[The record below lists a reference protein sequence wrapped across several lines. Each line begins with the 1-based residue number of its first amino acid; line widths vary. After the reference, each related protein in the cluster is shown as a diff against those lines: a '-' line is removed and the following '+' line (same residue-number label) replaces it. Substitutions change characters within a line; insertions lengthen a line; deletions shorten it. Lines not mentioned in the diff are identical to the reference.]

1 MVSHKK
7 FGGIEL
13 SLGAGGL
20 RFKKRP
26 SSFNMCIGNI
36 MRGQPG
42 PTNGGRY
49 DKGFQGRFS
58 GAARRCAVGGTKRTA
73 AFIERGRTLPRFR

>member
-20 RFKKRP
+20 RFKKKP
-26 SSFNMCIGNI
+26 SAYNVCIGKELE
-36 MRGQPG
+36 GTTG
-42 PTNGGRY
+42 PIHGGRY
-49 DKGFQGRFS
+49 DKEFQAKFTSAVRKCAGR
-58 GAARRCAVGGTKRTA
+58 
-73 AFIERGRTLPRFR
+73 

>member
-13 SLGAGGL
+13 SIGAGGL

-26 SSFNMCIGNI
+26 SRFNIEVGKCMKGT
-36 MRGQPG
+36 PG

-49 DKGFQGRFS
+49 DKRFQ
-58 GAARRCAVGGTKRTA
+58 A
-73 AFIERGRTLPRFR
+73 AFTDCVRRAA

>member
-1 MVSHKK
+1 MLMILVALMAVSLLAISHKK

-26 SSFNMCIGNI
+26 SGFNICIGNK
-36 MRGQPG
+36 MKGTKG
-42 PTNGGRY
+42 GGRY
-49 DKGFQGRFS
+49 DKSFQDKFTNAVHACGGRK
-58 GAARRCAVGGTKRTA
+58 GK
-73 AFIERGRTLPRFR
+73 

>member
-26 SSFNMCIGNI
+26 SQFNICVGNQL
-36 MRGQPG
+36 RGTAG

-49 DKGFQGRFS
+49 DKAFQAKFAGV
-58 GAARRCAVGGTKRTA
+58 ARNCGTAVKHQRT
-73 AFIERGRTLPRFR
+73 R

>member
-20 RFKKRP
+20 RFKKRA
-26 SSFNMCIGNI
+26 SAFNICVGKAI
-36 MRGQPG
+36 RSKG
-42 PTNGGRY
+42 PFASRQAVRSAFESAANGC
-49 DKGFQGRFS
+49 KGTRS
-58 GAARRCAVGGTKRTA
+58 
-73 AFIERGRTLPRFR
+73 

>member
-20 RFKKRP
+20 RFKKKP
-26 SSFNMCIGNI
+26 SAYNICIGKE
-36 MRGQPG
+36 MRDTPG
-42 PTNGGRY
+42 PALGRY
-49 DKGFQGRFS
+49 DEDFQ
-58 GAARRCAVGGTKRTA
+58 RR
-73 AFIERGRTLPRFR
+73 FIEAAVKCGADLTPEKRKKWKM

>member
-26 SSFNMCIGNI
+26 SAYNICIGKELE
-36 MRGQPG
+36 GTEG
-42 PTNGGRY
+42 PIHGGRY
-49 DKGFQGRFS
+49 DKNFQDKF
-58 GAARRCAVGGTKRTA
+58 TA
-73 AFIERGRTLPRFR
+73 AAKKCARMV

>member
-20 RFKKRP
+20 RFKKRK
-26 SSFNMCIGNI
+26 SGYNACIGAA
-36 MRGQPG
+36 MEGVKHTSLPKG
-42 PTNGGRY
+42 AGGRY
-49 DKGFQGRFS
+49 DTAFQDKFS
-58 GAARRCAVGGTKRTA
+58 AAASTCAGKRRPA
-73 AFIERGRTLPRFR
+73 AKKK

>member
-20 RFKKRP
+20 RFKKRA
-26 SSFNMCIGNI
+26 SAFNVCVGKAMKDKNYTDRASV
-36 MRGQPG
+36 RGA
-42 PTNGGRY
+42 
-49 DKGFQGRFS
+49 F
-58 GAARRCAVGGTKRTA
+58 RTA
-73 AFIERGRTLPRFR
+73 AKSCEGTRSS

>member
-26 SSFNMCIGNI
+26 SAFNICIGKALKDTA
-36 MRGQPG
+36 G
-42 PTNGGRY
+42 PSLGRY
-49 DKGFQGRFS
+49 DEAFQR
-58 GAARRCAVGGTKRTA
+58 K
-73 AFIERGRTLPRFR
+73 FIEAAKGCGANLSASARKKWNM